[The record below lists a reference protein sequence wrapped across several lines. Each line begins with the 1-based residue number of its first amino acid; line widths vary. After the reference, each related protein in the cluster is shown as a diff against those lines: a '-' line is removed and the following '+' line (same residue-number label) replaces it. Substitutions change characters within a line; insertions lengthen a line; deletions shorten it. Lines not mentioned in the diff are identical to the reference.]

1 MRIGDAAAT
10 TGLTK
15 KAIKFYEAEGLITPR
30 TDPQSGYREYDDDD
44 IARLELIHTLR
55 LLDVPVAEIREVLT
69 GDTAIAEALQRALD
83 RTTGRIERLE
93 EGRLILRSL
102 LERPP
107 AAPAD
112 VRDEVRRLRRSVQAA
127 REERR
132 LHLADTLKRIFPG
145 PFGRFMALLH
155 APFFDIE
162 LDTEAQKAR
171 WLRFV
176 AYLDDLQEPPA
187 DHSFF
192 QLAHVEDEATVEAF
206 LEGQRDHVQ
215 RLLTEDAEAIASLR
229 EAITGFLRNLADDPK
244 ARQRYDERLTAS
256 QDLWTT
262 IGGGDDDA
270 FNEHLAALN
279 DDYRRYL
286 AIGARVREEA
296 EREVGIRLEEASAR
310 RA

>member
-1 MRIGDAAAT
+1 MRIADAAAT

-15 KAIKFYEAEGLITPR
+15 KAIKYYEAEGLVTPR
-30 TDPQSGYREYDDDD
+30 TDPQSGYREYDGDD

-55 LLDVPVAEIREVLT
+55 LLDVPVAEIREVLA
-69 GDTAIAEALQRALD
+69 GDTAITEALQRALH

-107 AAPAD
+107 AAAAD
-112 VRDEVRRLRRSVQAA
+112 VRHEVRRLRRSVQAA

-132 LHLADTLKRIFPG
+132 LHLADTLKRILPG

-176 AYLDDLQEPPA
+176 AYLDDLHEPPA
-187 DHSFF
+187 DHPFF
-192 QLAHVEDEATVEAF
+192 QLAHVGDEAAVEAF

-215 RLLTEDAEAIASLR
+215 KLLDEDAEAIAALR
-229 EAITGFLRNLADDPK
+229 EAIAGFLRNLASEPE
-244 ARQRYDERLTAS
+244 ARQRHAERLAAS
-256 QDLWTT
+256 QDLWQT
-262 IGGGDDDA
+262 IGGEDEA

-286 AIGARVREEA
+286 AIGQRVREEA
-296 EREVGIRLEEASAR
+296 EREVGYRLDEASAK

>member
-30 TDPQSGYREYDDDD
+30 TDPQSGYREYDDD

-229 EAITGFLRNLADDPK
+229 ELEEGGIGEA
-244 ARQRYDERLTAS
+244 RLTAR
-256 QDLWTT
+256 
-262 IGGGDDDA
+262 
-270 FNEHLAALN
+270 HP
-279 DDYRRYL
+279 
-286 AIGARVREEA
+286 
-296 EREVGIRLEEASAR
+296 ERDPGRGRPPGPPAPGRPQPGRPS
-310 RA
+310 